1 MKTAK
6 ANKSVNL
13 EDGFVMVHGKGEDQ
27 QIEVNSQHMKM
38 SPDAA
43 GQARLHMSLQR
54 FAHEPRSGK
63 ETHSPSLPKRPYG
76 PRGRKAQCRRV
87 EEGIGWTESFSHG
100 ATTDRSDCLLLDP
113 NERSANHHLR

>member
-54 FAHEPRSGK
+54 FAHQ
-63 ETHSPSLPKRPYG
+63 PSY
-76 PRGRKAQCRRV
+76 AQPSY
-87 EEGIGWTESFSHG
+87 T
-100 ATTDRSDCLLLDP
+100 
-113 NERSANHHLR
+113 